1 MWRQALCGVDEI
13 EPSSIHTKTSS
24 ALKHTDGGSPSFA
37 SSAASGGNRRSGG
50 GLVPTADI
58 TENEHKQM
66 FKQINEHVEAIELN
80 SKLQIIMQL

>member
-1 MWRQALCGVDEI
+1 MQQIGVLQCLVYVWRQALCGVDEI

-24 ALKHTDGGSPSFA
+24 ALKHTDGGAPSFA

-58 TENEHKQM
+58 MKMST
-66 FKQINEHVEAIELN
+66 
-80 SKLQIIMQL
+80 SKCSNKSTSMLKR